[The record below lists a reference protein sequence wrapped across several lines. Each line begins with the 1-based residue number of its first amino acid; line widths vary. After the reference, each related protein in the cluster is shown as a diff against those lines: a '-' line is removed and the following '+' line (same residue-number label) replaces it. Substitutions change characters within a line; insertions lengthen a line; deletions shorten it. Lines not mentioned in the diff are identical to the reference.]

1 MFEKLN
7 CKIVSVICQLT
18 VLLGTKLFQQKG
30 SSRGHKSLPNHP
42 RLVVFKGLQ
51 LIISLP
57 IFGCF
62 MVLLINIVS
71 SLLCCGVGIVPCLF
85 NLLYYVVW

>member
-30 SSRGHKSLPNHP
+30 SSKGHKSLPN
-42 RLVVFKGLQ
+42 LSQIGGL
-51 LIISLP
+51 
-57 IFGCF
+57 
-62 MVLLINIVS
+62 
-71 SLLCCGVGIVPCLF
+71 
-85 NLLYYVVW
+85 